1 MEVYSDHIIVSDMNY
16 RRINEV
22 TYRKVPINDRSIDGY
37 IYVD

>member
-1 MEVYSDHIIVSDMNY
+1 VKDMNY

-22 TYRKVPINDRSIDGY
+22 TIRKVPKDDPTIDGY